1 MLPAPHHGHPP
12 AMWPFDLLRK
22 LSRGPDVGETFRHF
36 IGCYLFGFEAEGE
49 QQPTYIA
56 LPSNLEWLEREV
68 RQYLQEFV
76 DEHPH
81 ASEVPAIQATLA
93 DLPQRLAAHV
103 AGGMGQPFLALPG
116 VNLFIRKG
124 MRERRKESGKYAE

>member
-1 MLPAPHHGHPP
+1 
-12 AMWPFDLLRK
+12 MWPFDLLRK

-49 QQPTYIA
+49 KQPTYIA

-76 DEHPH
+76 DNHPQ
-81 ASEVPAIQATLA
+81 ASEVPAIQAALA

-103 AGGMGQPFLALPG
+103 AGDMGQPFLALPG
-116 VNLFIRKG
+116 VNLFVRKG
-124 MRERRKESGKYAE
+124 MRERRKENGKYAE

>member
-1 MLPAPHHGHPP
+1 
-12 AMWPFDLLRK
+12 MWPFDLLRK

-76 DEHPH
+76 DDHPQ

-93 DLPQRLAAHV
+93 DLHQRLATHV
-103 AGGMGQPFLALPG
+103 AGNMAQPFLQLPG
-116 VNLFIRKG
+116 VNLFVRKG
-124 MRERRKESGKYAE
+124 MRERHKENGKYAE

>member
-1 MLPAPHHGHPP
+1 
-12 AMWPFDLLRK
+12 MWPFDLLRK

-56 LPSNLEWLEREV
+56 LPSSLEWLEREV

-81 ASEVPAIQATLA
+81 AREVPAIQATLA
-93 DLPQRLAAHV
+93 DLPQRLATHV

-124 MRERRKESGKYAE
+124 MRERRKENGKYAE

>member
-1 MLPAPHHGHPP
+1 
-12 AMWPFDLLRK
+12 
-22 LSRGPDVGETFRHF
+22 VGETFRHF

-81 ASEVPAIQATLA
+81 ASEVAIRPRWPICPNA
-93 DLPQRLAAHV
+93 LAAHV
-103 AGGMGQPFLALPG
+103 AGGMGNHSGIARCEPVHPQRYARAAQGKRQVRGISRPG
-116 VNLFIRKG
+116 VPLHPG
-124 MRERRKESGKYAE
+124 QPG